1 MNRMTNWIAVNEN
14 TDISEVALDFNK
26 SDVTSDISVYYLD
39 KEKSFS
45 NNKDFFNQSGMAV
58 LCPIVRFAEEDALHF
73 PFQTKELQGV
83 ILAEQMKSMDLS
95 VRYYQT
101 VSSLSIAQLQD
112 VCDAVQDIFA
122 YYPYSVL

>member
-1 MNRMTNWIAVNEN
+1 MDHVRQG
-14 TDISEVALDFNK
+14 DILRLANSPAYALVV
-26 SDVTSDISVYYLD
+26 SR
-39 KEKSFS
+39 
-45 NNKDFFNQSGMAV
+45 DFFNQSGMAV

-83 ILAEQMKSMDLS
+83 ILAEQMKSIDLS

>member
-1 MNRMTNWIAVNEN
+1 MNHVRLG
-14 TDISEVALDFNK
+14 DILRLSDSTAYALVISRDFYNR
-26 SDVTSDISVYYLD
+26 
-39 KEKSFS
+39 
-45 NNKDFFNQSGMAV
+45 SGMAV
-58 LCPIVRFAEEDALHF
+58 LCPIVHFAEEDALHF

-83 ILAEQMKSMDLS
+83 ILAEQIKSMDLS

-112 VCDAVQDIFA
+112 ICDAVQDIFA